1 VAALPWEVNKSV
13 REVDY
18 YELLGLRP
26 EASAAE
32 IKAAY
37 RGLAKVMHPDTGGTA
52 GTFRLLQQ
60 AYATLS
66 DPSLRAGYDR
76 VEHPPARTVTTSPAR
91 QAPVRQSPARQSPAR
106 QARQSR
112 RAAREFGEDPEF
124 SPGSPRIDTDA
135 VGWWDQPGI
144 AERVRH
150 AEPGGPGHSPL
161 VASLAGVVLLVLPLL
176 FRAGFSVPLLVV
188 WLLVAAATAALIQR
202 LSRRHLDAV
211 RVGRSFTAEF
221 GTRREFGTPGTE
233 RDQLAERLT
242 ADLLSRYL
250 TRLPGAMVFHGL
262 AWPGSV
268 FADIDHAVL
277 CGKRLVLVES
287 KLWLPG
293 DYTTDEDGGFRRN
306 GRQFRGGG
314 TRLAESLTAYED
326 FLPDVDVC
334 AALVVYPS
342 RAGEVTTA
350 GDAVIPPMTPQR
362 FIEEIGG
369 WLAEDPSTVD
379 VGTARKVRDQVVGG

>member
-1 VAALPWEVNKSV
+1 MAALPWEVNESV

-66 DPSLRAGYDR
+66 DPGLRAGYDR
-76 VEHPPARTVTTSPAR
+76 VEHPPVRAVTVSPAR
-91 QAPVRQSPARQSPAR
+91 PSRQR
-106 QARQSR
+106 R
-112 RAAREFGEDPEF
+112 RAAREFGEDPGF
-124 SPGSPRIDTDA
+124 SPDSPRVDTAA
-135 VGWWDQPGI
+135 VDWWDEPGI

-150 AEPGGPGHSPL
+150 AQLGGPGHSPV
-161 VASLAGVVLLVLPLL
+161 VAALAGVVLLVLPLL
-176 FRAGFSVPLLVV
+176 FRAGFSVPLLVL
-188 WLLVAAATAALIQR
+188 WLLVAAATVVLIQR

-221 GTRREFGTPGTE
+221 GAQREFGAPGTDH
-233 RDQLAERLT
+233 DQLAERLT

-250 TRLPGAMVFHGL
+250 TRLPGAMIFHGL

-268 FADIDHAVL
+268 FADVDHAVL
-277 CGKRLVLVES
+277 CGRRLVLVES

-306 GRQFRGGG
+306 GRPFRGGG
-314 TRLAESLTAYED
+314 TRLGESLTAYED

-334 AALVVYPS
+334 AALIVYPS

-362 FIEEIGG
+362 FVEEIGG
-369 WLAEDPSTVD
+369 WLAEEPSTID
-379 VGTARKVRDQVVGG
+379 IETARRVRDQVVGG